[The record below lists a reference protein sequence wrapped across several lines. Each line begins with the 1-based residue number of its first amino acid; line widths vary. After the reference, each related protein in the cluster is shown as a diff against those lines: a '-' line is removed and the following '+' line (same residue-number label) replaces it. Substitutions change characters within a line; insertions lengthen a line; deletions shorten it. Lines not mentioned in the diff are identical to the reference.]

1 MRRTR
6 RLVMLMAVIPM
17 ALALVS
23 STAEAQRRHGGVR
36 SGRPGGGVVVRG
48 YFGYPYGSPFWD
60 PFWAGPSRYGYP
72 FYGYWGAEYDDSAEV
87 RLEVKPKEAQV
98 YVDGYY
104 AGIVDD
110 FDGVFQ
116 RLHVWPGEHE
126 LVLYLKGYRTVKQSV
141 RLGVSEGSRIRYTLE
156 PLAAGESNEPPPQP
170 RAVQVEAA
178 QPPQQQPDS
187 NAFGRPVPR
196 RPGQPGP
203 RRPGPPDAPRQPAEP
218 GRPTPLAPDE
228 SAVEQG
234 QGFGSLVVRVQPSGA
249 DVLIDGERWQ
259 GPEDAERLVVQVSE
273 GTHKIE
279 VRKEGYVPFSTT
291 VRVRRGETAPINVSL
306 PPRGE

>member
-1 MRRTR
+1 VVTG
-6 RLVMLMAVIPM
+6 
-17 ALALVS
+17 LAIRD
-23 STAEAQRRHGGVR
+23 A
-36 SGRPGGGVVVRG
+36 VVR
-48 YFGYPYGSPFWD
+48 YGPTV
-60 PFWAGPSRYGYP
+60 A
-72 FYGYWGAEYDDSAEV
+72 
-87 RLEVKPKEAQV
+87 
-98 YVDGYY
+98 VDRVSLDV
-104 AGIVDD
+104 A
-110 FDGVFQ
+110 
-116 RLHVWPGEHE
+116 PGEVVA
-126 LVLYLKGYRTVKQSV
+126 L
-141 RLGVSEGSRIRYTLE
+141 LGASGSGKSSLLRAVAGLE

-170 RAVQVEAA
+170 PAVQVEAA

-187 NAFGRPVPR
+187 DAFGRPVPR

-203 RRPGPPDAPRQPAEP
+203 RRPGPPDAPRRPAEP
-218 GRPTPLAPDE
+218 RRPTPLATDE
-228 SAVEQG
+228 SVVEQG

-279 VRKEGYVPFSTT
+279 VRKEGFVPFSTT